1 MQVYLS
7 HPVWSSRITILIG
20 SPMRRTDLARARAD
34 SAIACFI
41 HTSRSGPD
49 PETADQHTVISAW
62 SVKNFAPDCKLY
74 VHILKPETR
83 MHLDLA
89 DQVMCEAEVKLA
101 LMANHVNC
109 PGISTLVTLL
119 LHTFKTERH
128 DLSSPDY
135 RLYDMCSSC
144 EVYDSRVGDSKYFHF
159 FIGKNFLYASVVAYR
174 RLGWTRAR
182 ENW

>member
-20 SPMRRTDLARARAD
+20 SPMRRTDLARARAE

-109 PGISTLVTLL
+109 PGISTSS
-119 LHTFKTERH
+119 
-128 DLSSPDY
+128 LSSYTPSKQSEIT
-135 RLYDMCSSC
+135 SSLHC
-144 EVYDSRVGDSKYFHF
+144 HFPSHCMGVVGDGVIYTIITSSLPITMY
-159 FIGKNFLYASVVAYR
+159 GDNF
-174 RLGWTRAR
+174 
-182 ENW
+182 